1 MATEPSA
8 TYPGSWEAAT
18 DKIKWEI
25 WNRVWVWAKDHIGI
39 AILLGVLLGVLLILL
54 IKVIVPALP
63 DLFQKWVE
71 SRQNKK
77 TERDYTV
84 RNQDRL
90 ISNLPA
96 PAVDSRYAKKA
107 LPEKV
112 DDLAKTIESTS
123 DGTRYRYC
131 VVCPDQD
138 LAKHYAALFFGRMDQ
153 AATVDK
159 LGWVNYQRPRDK
171 MLELCAK
178 HCMVYDLNLFAQID
192 SVDNRFRAQC
202 THFKRPDLH
211 SLLVFWMYED
221 ALADDAELRQI
232 AALEGLSVVLFA
244 TSQVDGFENLV
255 ISEKGGK
262 SK

>member
-1 MATEPSA
+1 MPTEPTTSYQEQLDNMMA
-8 TYPGSWEAAT
+8 ME
-18 DKIKWEI
+18 KLEI
-25 WNRVWVWAKDHIGI
+25 WAWIKEHIWI
-39 AILLGVLLGVLLILL
+39 AVVLFLLYLL
-54 IKVIVPALP
+54 IKYVIVPALP
-63 DLFQKWVE
+63 DLFKEFWKDRKKQKDNAV
-71 SRQNKK
+71 QN
-77 TERDYTV
+77 EDW
-84 RNQDRL
+84 L

-96 PAVDSRYAKKA
+96 PRVDSRYAKKA
-107 LPEKV
+107 LPEEV
-112 DDLAKTIESTS
+112 DDLARTIESTT

-131 VVCPDQD
+131 VVCPDKD

-153 AATVDK
+153 TATVDK

-178 HCMVYDLNLFAQID
+178 HCMVYDLNLSAEID

-221 ALADDAELRQI
+221 ALPDDAELRQI

>member
-1 MATEPSA
+1 MATEA
-8 TYPGSWEAAT
+8 TVSYKDQLDNAQAMA
-18 DKIKWEI
+18 KLEI
-25 WNRVWVWAKDHIGI
+25 WDWAKAHWWI
-39 AILLGVLLGVLLILL
+39 AAVLILL
-54 IKVIVPALP
+54 YFVIKHVVIPALP
-63 DLFQKWVE
+63 DLLKKAVE
-71 SRQNKK
+71 LRDSRKK
-77 TERDYTV
+77 QRGYTAQD
-84 RNQDRL
+84 QDRL

-112 DDLAKTIESTS
+112 DALARAIESTS

-131 VVCPDQD
+131 VVCPDRD
-138 LAKHYAALFFGRMDQ
+138 LAKHYAVLFYGRMDQ

-159 LGWVNYQRPRDK
+159 LGWINYQRPRDK
-171 MLELCAK
+171 TLELCAK
-178 HCMVYDLNLFAQID
+178 HCMVYDLNLSADID
-192 SVDNRFRAQC
+192 SIENRFRAQC
-202 THFKRPDLH
+202 TYFKQPDRH

-244 TSQVDGFENLV
+244 TSPVDGFENLV

-262 SK
+262 SV